1 LTPTLTTTAFDRSSL
16 VWFEA
21 RSWKLTSKG
30 LPSSL
35 TQLMH
40 AQSASHSETSWNV
53 TLRHTTNGFIE
64 IQNWRGQTL
73 ELLSPAAGRFIL
85 IQERNDQKR
94 QTLEEPALRE
104 KILAFLYSVD

>member
-1 LTPTLTTTAFDRSSL
+1 
-16 VWFEA
+16 
-21 RSWKLTSKG
+21 
-30 LPSSL
+30 
-35 TQLMH
+35 
-40 AQSASHSETSWNV
+40 V